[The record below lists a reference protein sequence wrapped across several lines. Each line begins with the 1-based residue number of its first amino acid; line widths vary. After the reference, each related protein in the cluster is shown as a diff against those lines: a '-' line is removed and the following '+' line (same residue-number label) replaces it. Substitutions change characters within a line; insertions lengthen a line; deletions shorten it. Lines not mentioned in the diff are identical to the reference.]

1 MLMTDILAV
10 LPNNFDYF
18 LAVRF
23 ISATKIVGNKILKTK
38 ALISKV
44 QAVQVKKKVSLEF
57 WNVNSI
63 ANYYR
68 RKLRTFC
75 LRVDAL

>member
-1 MLMTDILAV
+1 MINILAV

-75 LRVDAL
+75 LHVDAL

>member
-1 MLMTDILAV
+1 MLMINILAV

-38 ALISKV
+38 VTKALISKI
-44 QAVQVKKKVSLEF
+44 QAVQVKKKYRL
-57 WNVNSI
+57 NSGM
-63 ANYYR
+63 
-68 RKLRTFC
+68 
-75 LRVDAL
+75 